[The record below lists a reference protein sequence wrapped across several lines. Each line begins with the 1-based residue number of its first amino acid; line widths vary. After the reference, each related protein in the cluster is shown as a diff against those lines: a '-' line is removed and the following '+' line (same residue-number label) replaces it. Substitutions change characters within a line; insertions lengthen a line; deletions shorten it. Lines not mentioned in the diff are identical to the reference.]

1 MRWKKRVSTYIYA
14 GRQLIYRK
22 CKKSCAGSGI
32 DFTNRWNTWFVFSSL
47 SSLRWISKICDFI
60 HERSHVLRNFQ
71 INFITN
77 TATIRWLK
85 ILMAF
90 EKNYQC
96 STQGLAKIS
105 GSTTR
110 TIVTDVTDLK
120 EYFGDCLSID
130 SSHKGYIFS
139 IKQSAVYLTKKTCA
153 VCRWDFVPYHRKY
166 FPQWSL

>member
-1 MRWKKRVSTYIYA
+1 M
-14 GRQLIYRK
+14 
-22 CKKSCAGSGI
+22 
-32 DFTNRWNTWFVFSSL
+32 
-47 SSLRWISKICDFI
+47 
-60 HERSHVLRNFQ
+60 RNFQ

-85 ILMAF
+85 ILRAF

-120 EYFGDCLSID
+120 
-130 SSHKGYIFS
+130 
-139 IKQSAVYLTKKTCA
+139 
-153 VCRWDFVPYHRKY
+153 
-166 FPQWSL
+166 